1 MAGFFSF
8 LPQSAVRRIYFAVV
22 KVGLIVYGDLD
33 LVSGGNL
40 YDQMLVEHLQGRGHD
55 VDVVSLA
62 HGSYVRHL
70 LQNLSAGLRG
80 SLSGAAYDVLISDE
94 LVHPSLVRMNE
105 RLRRTVSYPLV
116 SIVHHLR
123 SSEDHPP
130 WKNDFYRRV
139 EKRYLQSIDAFVF
152 NSHTTRESVEALL
165 QKKTRNVVA
174 TPGGDR
180 LEAGISRAEI
190 QERASA
196 KGPLRLLFVGNLI
209 PRKRL
214 HVLLEVLGE
223 LRERLWQLDIVG
235 SLDMDHRYVRR
246 IRAQIESLALD
257 SRISLHGTLDGE
269 HLAERYRGAQM
280 LVVPSSYEGFGIVY
294 LEAMAFGLPVI
305 AGAAGASDEI
315 VQHEST
321 GFLVPPDDTFSLKLQ
336 LERVI
341 DRGDQGDHG
350 GDRALLAQL
359 SVTAFETF
367 SDHATWEQSMT
378 SIEDLLKGLATT

>member
-1 MAGFFSF
+1 M
-8 LPQSAVRRIYFAVV
+8 

-33 LVSGGNL
+33 VVSGGNL

-55 VDVVSLA
+55 VDIVSLD
-62 HGSYVRHL
+62 HGSYARHL
-70 LQNLSAGLRG
+70 WQSLSPGLCR
-80 SLSGAAYDVLISDE
+80 SLSGAEYDVLISDE
-94 LVHPSLVRMNE
+94 LVHPSLVRVNE
-105 RLRRTVSYPLV
+105 RLRETVSYPLV

-130 WKNDFYRRV
+130 WLNDFYRRV

-152 NSHTTRESVEALL
+152 NSQTTRESVETLL
-165 QKKTRNVVA
+165 RKKTRNVVA

-180 LEAGISRAEI
+180 LGAGISRAEI
-190 QERASA
+190 QARASA
-196 KGPLRLLFVGNLI
+196 EGPLRLLFVGNLI

-214 HVLLEVLGE
+214 HVLLEALGE
-223 LRERLWQLDIVG
+223 LRDASWQLDIVG
-235 SLDMDHRYVRR
+235 GLDMDRRYVRR

-269 HLAERYRGAQM
+269 HLTERYRAAQM

-305 AGAAGASDEI
+305 AGAAGASEEI
-315 VQHEST
+315 VLHGST
-321 GFLVPPDDTFSLKLQ
+321 GFLVLPDDTLSLRLQ

-341 DRGDQGDHG
+341 KHGGDHG
-350 GDRALLAQL
+350 GDHGGRALLAQL
-359 SVTAFETF
+359 SVNAFVAF

>member
-1 MAGFFSF
+1 M
-8 LPQSAVRRIYFAVV
+8 R
-22 KVGLIVYGDLD
+22 VGLIVYGDLD

-40 YDQMLVEHLQGRGHD
+40 YDGMLVEHLRGRGHD
-55 VDVVSLA
+55 VDILSLA
-62 HGSYVRHL
+62 HESYARHL
-70 LQNLSAGLRG
+70 LENFSPGLRR
-80 SLSGAAYDVLISDE
+80 SLSGAEYDVLISDE
-94 LVHPSLVRMNE
+94 LVHPSLARVNE

-123 SSEDHPP
+123 SSEDHSP
-130 WKNDFYRRV
+130 WQNDFYRRV
-139 EKRYLQSIDAFVF
+139 EKRYLESIGAFVF

-180 LEAGISRAEI
+180 LGAGLSRAEI
-190 QERASA
+190 HERARAEGS
-196 KGPLRLLFVGNLI
+196 LRLLFVGNLI

-223 LRERLWQLDIVG
+223 LRDAPWQLDIVG
-235 SLDMDHRYVRR
+235 SLDMDGGYVRR
-246 IRAQIESLALD
+246 IRAQIESLALG
-257 SRISLHGTLDGE
+257 SKTSLHGTLDGE
-269 HLAERYRGAQM
+269 RLADRYRGAQM

-321 GFLVPPDDTFSLKLQ
+321 GYLVPPDDTFSLRLL

-341 DRGDQGDHG
+341 
-350 GDRALLAQL
+350 GDRALLAEL
-359 SVTAFETF
+359 SIAAFETF
-367 SDHATWEQSMT
+367 SHHATWEQSMT
-378 SIEDLLKGLATT
+378 SIEDLLKELCD